1 MKNKLINLQITKDQ
15 NLAFISMLTIQ
26 KFPAEKWTSS
36 QEEGL
41 VMFPA
46 EKRTSSQGEG
56 LVMFP
61 TEKCTSSQGGGLV
74 MFVLQ
79 NLFKGQKV
87 FGPF

>member
-1 MKNKLINLQITKDQ
+1 
-15 NLAFISMLTIQ
+15 
-26 KFPAEKWTSS
+26 
-36 QEEGL
+36 
-41 VMFPA
+41 MFPA